1 MRILAT
7 MVAVLLSFMLCWT
20 SSAPRAEESKLKDAT
35 RQVESGAKTIGS
47 GIEET
52 AKGVGKTV
60 AEEAKTA
67 GEKITE
73 AGKAAEPQA
82 RTAWERVRD
91 GAVSFGQ
98 SVKSFFTNLGG
109 GK

>member
-1 MRILAT
+1 MRILGAIA
-7 MVAVLLSFMLCWT
+7 AVCLSLVLSW
-20 SSAPRAEESKLKDAT
+20 APSVSRAEDSKLKDAT
-35 RQVESGAKTIGS
+35 RQVEGGAKTVGS

-52 AKGVGKTV
+52 AKGAGKTV
-60 AEEAKTA
+60 EEGAKTA
-67 GEKITE
+67 GEKLKE

-82 RTAWERVRD
+82 KTAWEQVRA

-98 SVKSFFTNLGG
+98 GVKSFFTTLV